1 MANTTG
7 FGEDPMHAAAIWWT
21 QLRDP
26 EPSADLLERWSA
38 WMAADPAN
46 AQAFAQLNTLGEAV
60 AKAPADQ
67 RRQLIDE
74 FAPRRAAGARRPLL
88 AAAAAAVIGL
98 ALGGWWLLSGRLD
111 MTAPSQQYTSAVGED
126 RDIRLADGTAIQLGA
141 ASTLTTRYAADR
153 RAVDLAT
160 GEAFFTVT
168 HDSSRPFVITAGPL
182 HIEDLG
188 TAFNVRRTGQ
198 RVSVAVTEG
207 RVRLSPS
214 DGASPGAGASSGRL
228 DLVAGQRAEYDPATG
243 AISVSEVAVEHA
255 AAWRRHRLEFVNEPL
270 SAVLAN
276 VNRYS
281 HQPIQLADPQLGEL
295 MFTGTV
301 NTTTIDSWVGALP
314 HVFPV
319 QVSTFA
325 DHVVL
330 SGTGQ
335 P

>member
-38 WMAADPAN
+38 WMAADPGN
-46 AQAFAQLNTLGEAV
+46 AQAFAQLNVLGEAV
-60 AKAPADQ
+60 AHAPSEQ
-67 RRQLIDE
+67 RQQLIDE
-74 FAPRRAAGARRPLL
+74 FAPPRAARHRRPMM
-88 AAAAAAVIGL
+88 AAAAVIGL
-98 ALGGWWLLSGRLD
+98 ALGGWWLFSGRLD
-111 MTAPSQQYTSAVGED
+111 MAAPSRQYTSAVGED
-126 RDIRLADGTAIQLGA
+126 RDIQLADGTAVQLGA

-153 RAVDLAT
+153 RAVELGT

-168 HDSSRPFVITAGPL
+168 HDSDRPFVITAGPL

-214 DGASPGAGASSGRL
+214 DGASPGAGTSSGRL

-255 AAWRRHRLEFVNEPL
+255 GAWRQHRLEFVNEPL

-281 HQPIQLADPQLGEL
+281 HQPIQLADPQLGKL

-330 SGTGQ
+330 SSAGQ

>member
-1 MANTTG
+1 MANTTE
-7 FGEDPMHAAAIWWT
+7 FGEDPMHTAAIWWT

-26 EPSADLLERWSA
+26 EPSTDLLERWNA

-46 AQAFAQLNTLGEAV
+46 AQAFAQLNALGEAI
-60 AKAPADQ
+60 AHAPSGQ
-67 RRQLIDE
+67 RQQLIDE
-74 FAPRRAAGARRPLL
+74 FAPRRAARPRRPRL
-88 AAAAAAVIGL
+88 AAAAAVIGL
-98 ALGGWWLLSGRLD
+98 ALGGWWLLRGGLD
-111 MTAPSQQYTSAVGED
+111 MAAPSRQYTSAVGED
-126 RDIRLADGTAIQLGA
+126 RDIHLADGTAVQLGA

-153 RAVDLAT
+153 RDIDLRA

-168 HDSSRPFVITAGPL
+168 HDGDRPFVVTAGPL

-214 DGASPGAGASSGRL
+214 DGASLGASAASGRL

-281 HQPIQLADPQLGEL
+281 HQPIQLADPRLGEL

-301 NTTTIDSWVGALP
+301 DTTTIDSWVGALP

-330 SGTGQ
+330 SSTGH

>member
-1 MANTTG
+1 MANHTG
-7 FGEDPMHAAAIWWT
+7 FEEEPMRTAAIWWT

-26 EPSADLLERWSA
+26 EPSVDLLERWGE
-38 WMAADPAN
+38 WMAADPGN
-46 AQAFAQLNTLGEAV
+46 AQAFAQLNALGDMA
-60 AKAPADQ
+60 ANAPADQ

-74 FAPRRAAGARRPLL
+74 FAPRRVSRHRRLRV
-88 AAAAAAVIGL
+88 AAAAAVIGVAL
-98 ALGGWWLLSGRLD
+98 LGGWWTLRGKLD
-111 MTAPSQQYTSAVGED
+111 PVHLPQEYASAVAED
-126 RDIRLADGTAIQLGA
+126 RDIRLPDGTAIQLGA
-141 ASTLTTRYAADR
+141 ASTLTTRYARDR
-153 RAVDLAT
+153 RAVDLRA

-168 HDSSRPFVITAGPL
+168 HDGDRPFVVAAGPL

-198 RVSVAVTEG
+198 RVSVTVTEG
-207 RVRLSPS
+207 RVRLSPADDAS
-214 DGASPGAGASSGRL
+214 RGANLASGRL

-243 AISVSEVAVEHA
+243 AVSVSEVAAEHA
-255 AAWRRHRLEFVNEPL
+255 AAWRHHRLEFVNEPL

-281 HQPIQLADPQLGEL
+281 HQPVQLADPRLGEL

-330 SGTGQ
+330 SSAGQ